1 MTRLL
6 QVSGHARFLKI
17 KDIWWTDGSLAPFKT
32 APLMFKNQQISI
44 SKAITN
50 RASLFLAV
58 FVKWEKMINID

>member
-17 KDIWWTDGSLAPFKT
+17 KDIWWTDGSLAPFKI
-32 APLMFKNQQISI
+32 APLMFKDQQISI

-50 RASLFLAV
+50 GASLFLAV